1 MGRHKQ
7 PEITP
12 AQVDAI
18 RVQLLEEQ
26 VRRLSIDV
34 VQAAAE
40 HRAQAAII
48 RRRNTALLGMATVV
62 VQLLTATVRPEP
74 VLDTGTPGVE
84 VTPS

>member
-18 RVQLLEEQ
+18 RVQLLEDQ
-26 VRRLSIDV
+26 VHRLSIDV

-48 RRRNTALLGMATVV
+48 RRRNTALVALTHLV
-62 VQLLTATVRPEP
+62 VQLLTAAVHSEP